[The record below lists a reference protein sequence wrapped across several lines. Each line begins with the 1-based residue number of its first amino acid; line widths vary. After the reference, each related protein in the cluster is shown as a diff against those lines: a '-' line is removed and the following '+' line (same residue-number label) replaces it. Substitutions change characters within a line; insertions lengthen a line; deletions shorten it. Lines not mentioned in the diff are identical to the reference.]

1 MENLVSIQ
9 RISNEKMNADFWKD
23 KRVFLT
29 GHTGFKGSWL
39 SLWLQSMG
47 ARVTGFSLAPN
58 TEPSLFEV
66 AEVEEGMRSII
77 GDIRDLE
84 ALSAAVKEASP
95 EIVIHMA
102 AQPIVRES
110 YTDPVFNYATN
121 VMGTVHLL
129 EAVRQTSGVKAVVIV
144 TSDKCYENR
153 EWHWA
158 YREESTLGGD
168 DPYSNSKAC
177 SELVTASYR
186 TSFFHPARHAEHGVA
201 VASARAGN
209 VIGGGDWAKDRLVP
223 DALAALSAGCPLV
236 LRNPHSTRP
245 WQHVLEPLNGYLV
258 LAEALFHEGPDHA
271 EAWNFGPYEFSDR
284 TVGWIVDRLCQLW
297 GLEIPKQQD
306 DGPKPH
312 EAGYLKVDSS
322 KARAVLGWAPKLDLD
337 TTLRWIVDWTKSHQS
352 GASMKALTLSQIQRF
367 ASLPAYEPGV
377 PSVLTN
383 PS

>member
-1 MENLVSIQ
+1 
-9 RISNEKMNADFWKD
+9 KG

-39 SLWLQSMG
+39 SLWLQAMG
-47 ARVTGFSLAPN
+47 AEVTGFSLAPN
-58 TEPSLFEV
+58 TEPSLFEAARV
-66 AEVEEGMRSII
+66 AEGMTSVI
-77 GDIRDLE
+77 GDIRDLD
-84 ALSAAVKEASP
+84 ALSAAVKAASP

-102 AQPIVRES
+102 AQPLVRES
-110 YTDPVFNYATN
+110 YVNPVFNYATN

-129 EAVRQTSGVKAVVIV
+129 EGVRHTPAVKAVVIV

-158 YREESTLGGD
+158 YREESALGGE

-177 SELVTASYR
+177 SELVTHSYR
-186 TSFFHPARHAEHGVA
+186 TSFFNPANFAEHGVA

-223 DALAALSAGCPLV
+223 DALAALQAGSPLV

-258 LAEALFHEGPDHA
+258 LAEALFNEGPKHA

-284 TVGWIVDRLCQLW
+284 TVGWIVDRLCGLW
-297 GLEIPKQQD
+297 GLEIPKHQD
-306 DGPKPH
+306 TGPKPH

-322 KARAVLGWAPKLDLD
+322 KARAVLGWAPKLDLE
-337 TTLRWIVDWTKSHQS
+337 TTLQWIVDWTKFYQQGGS
-352 GASMKALTLSQIQRF
+352 LREFTLSQIATF
-367 ASLPAYEPGV
+367 AVLPAYEPGV
-377 PSVLTN
+377 PRALADN
-383 PS
+383 N

>member
-1 MENLVSIQ
+1 
-9 RISNEKMNADFWKD
+9 MNAEFWKD

-29 GHTGFKGSWL
+29 GHTGFKGSWM
-39 SLWLQSMG
+39 SLWLQAMG
-47 ARVTGFSLAPN
+47 AKVTGFSLEPN
-58 TEPSLFEV
+58 TEPALFDAAGV
-66 AEVEEGMRSII
+66 AEDMCSVI
-77 GDIRDLE
+77 GDIRDLD
-84 ALSAAVKEASP
+84 ALSRAVKEAAP

-102 AQPIVRES
+102 AQPLVRES
-110 YTDPVFNYATN
+110 YLNPVFNYATN

-129 EAVRQTSGVKAVVIV
+129 ESVRQTPGVKAVVIV

-158 YREESTLGGD
+158 YREESALGGE

-177 SELVTASYR
+177 SELVTHSYR
-186 TSFFHPARHAEHGVA
+186 TSFFNPARFAEHGVA

-223 DALAALSAGCPLV
+223 DALAALQAGSPLV

-258 LAEALFHEGPDHA
+258 LAEALFREGPQHA

-284 TVGWIVDRLCQLW
+284 TVGWIVDRLCTLW
-297 GLEIPKQQD
+297 GMEIPKHQD
-306 DGPKPH
+306 TGPKPH

-322 KARAVLGWAPKLDLD
+322 KARAVLGWAPKLDLE
-337 TTLRWIVDWTKSHQS
+337 TTLQWIVDWTKFYQK
-352 GASMKALTLSQIQRF
+352 GGGMKAFTLSQIERF
-367 ASLPAYEPGV
+367 AALPAYEPGV
-377 PSVLTN
+377 PRALVETN
-383 PS
+383 

>member
-1 MENLVSIQ
+1 
-9 RISNEKMNADFWKD
+9 MNAAFWKD

-29 GHTGFKGSWL
+29 GGTGFKGSWL
-39 SLWLQSMG
+39 ALWLQEMG
-47 ARVTGFSLAPN
+47 AKVTGFSLEPN
-58 TEPSLFEV
+58 TTPSLFEV
-66 AEVEEGMRSII
+66 ASVGEGMESHI
-77 GDIRDLE
+77 GDIRNFE
-84 ALSAAVKEASP
+84 ELSAAVKAAMP

-102 AQPIVRES
+102 AQPLVRES
-110 YTDPVFNYATN
+110 YDNPVFNYATN

-129 EAVRQTSGVKAVVIV
+129 EAVRHTPGVKSVVIV

-177 SELVTASYR
+177 SELVTSSYR
-186 TSFFHPARHAEHGVA
+186 TSFFNPARFQEHGVA

-223 DALAALSAGCPLV
+223 DALAALQAGNPLV
-236 LRNPHSTRP
+236 LRNPNSTRP

-258 LAEALFHEGPDHA
+258 LAEALYNEGPRHA

-284 TVGWIVDRLCQLW
+284 TVGWIVDRLCGLW
-297 GLEIPKQQD
+297 GLDIPKHPHS
-306 DGPKPH
+306 GPQPH

-322 KARAVLGWAPKLDLD
+322 KARALLGWSPKLDLEV
-337 TTLRWIVDWTKSHQS
+337 TLQWIVDWTKVHQ
-352 GASMKALTLSQIQRF
+352 GGGDVKTVTLSQIRRF
-367 ASLPAYEPGV
+367 ASLPAYSPGV
-377 PSVLTN
+377 PNALAASI
-383 PS
+383 

>member
-1 MENLVSIQ
+1 
-9 RISNEKMNADFWKD
+9 MNAVFWKD

-47 ARVTGFSLAPN
+47 AQVTGFSLEPN
-58 TEPSLFEV
+58 TIPCLFEV
-66 AEVEEGMRSII
+66 ASVGDDMRSVI
-77 GDIRDLE
+77 GDIRDPD
-84 ALSAAVKEASP
+84 ALSAAVRGAAP

-102 AQPIVRES
+102 AQPLVRES
-110 YTDPVFNYATN
+110 YDNPVFNYATN

-129 EAVRQTSGVKAVVIV
+129 EAVRHTPGVKAVVVV

-158 YREESTLGGD
+158 YNEQSALGGD

-177 SELVTASYR
+177 SELVTSSYR
-186 TSFFHPARHAEHGVA
+186 TSFFNPNRFEEHGVA
-201 VASARAGN
+201 VATARAGN

-223 DALAALSAGCPLV
+223 DALAALQAGSPLV

-258 LAEALFHEGPDHA
+258 LAEALFDKGPRHA

-284 TVGWIVDRLCQLW
+284 TVGWIVERLCGLW
-297 GLEIPKQQD
+297 GLDIPKQQD
-306 DGPKPH
+306 TGPKPH

-322 KARAVLGWAPKLDLD
+322 KARAVLGWAPKLDLE
-337 TTLRWIVDWTKSHQS
+337 TTLQWIVDWSKCHQTEHDL
-352 GASMKALTLSQIQRF
+352 KAFTLSQIQQF

-377 PSVLTN
+377 PPALARTN
-383 PS
+383 